1 MKHSRGTA
9 TMFSQFFPLWNL
21 PPKAKAFIHLRNWNV
36 CCWVG
41 VAYFEGDLRIFPFDK
56 TVNIF
61 ILCHIAKYIIEVCN
75 TTKICFCY
83 PFVRILDSG
92 RFRIWNKISAL
103 FGILWRFLS
112 ENCGRVYVYQAL
124 QATKD
129 KLKSHRC
136 NELEKN
142 GKVIQPHLEMH
153 TTHIMEKNG

>member
-1 MKHSRGTA
+1 MSPLLSIFFLFSR
-9 TMFSQFFPLWNL
+9 
-21 PPKAKAFIHLRNWNV
+21 IHPNELLTEHDELMTCLFV
-36 CCWVG
+36 
-41 VAYFEGDLRIFPFDK
+41 RIFPFDK

-153 TTHIMEKNG
+153 ATHIMKKNG